1 MAAFRE
7 FKGGEEFVE
16 ELKLDEAH
24 KVVHVFLEEPSP
36 PEPGPPVDEVG
47 LSEAVREALRK
58 RGLHR
63 LYKFQV
69 EALEKIGSGK
79 NTVIVAGT
87 GAGKTEAF
95 LLPILEDVVE
105 NPFRG
110 VRAVLVYPTKA
121 LARDQLSRVNSLV
134 SNVFGARALAF
145 DGDTREREREA
156 IYAMPPPILA
166 TNPDMLHYGLMR
178 SPRFRELVST
188 AKYVVL
194 DDMHVYGGVFGAHV
208 AYVLRRLRRV
218 LREEAV
224 FVGATATIGNPKEFA
239 SALLGGDVDVVEA
252 RAGGRSPT
260 YHVMLKPVARSRL
273 AEVACLAASCVKRGL
288 KTLVFAD
295 SHRMVELIRRVCVGM
310 GVEMY
315 VHRAGLLPEERRRI
329 EEGLKRGGIMAV
341 AATPTLELGIDIG
354 DLDCVIL
361 ANVPPTYS
369 KYVQRTGRCGRR
381 GRKAYV
387 LMILGNDP
395 ISQYY
400 ENYPQDFFGKGFE
413 PLAIELRNEEV
424 AKVQLLAM
432 ALDSPVRVS
441 ELGEFERKVAEEL
454 VERGYLRLVKSR
466 GYLRCTSK
474 GARYLRSRPGLRGV
488 GEVVRIYDLGGRLI
502 GYREMPMALK
512 ELFPGAIYLHGGE
525 VYVSLE
531 LAPPRAVVE
540 KLPPAL
546 SLVTSPLYYSEPE
559 EFRERS
565 ACTVAGMSVEYGDLR
580 VKEAVYGYVVKD
592 FASGAVLREAVL
604 DREYSYVFKSKG
616 LLIRLP
622 LEPSWSLVDRAEA
635 VHAVEHVLIAAAQ
648 TVVGA
653 GLTDMGGVSFPTGHV
668 FVYDSLPGGSGCSK
682 LLFARLEE
690 ALKRAYRI
698 VKSCSCVDG
707 CPKCV
712 YSPYCGNNNRVLSR
726 RKALHLLEKVVS
738 GKLEGLEV
746 PEALQGKPLA

>member
-1 MAAFRE
+1 VAAFKE
-7 FKGGEEFVE
+7 FKGRDELIE
-16 ELKLDEAH
+16 ELKLDDAH
-24 KVVHVFLEEPSP
+24 RVVHVFVEEPSP
-36 PEPGPPVDEVG
+36 PEPGPLLDEVD
-47 LSEAVREALRK
+47 LAEPVKEALRR
-58 RGLHR
+58 RGVSR
-63 LYKFQV
+63 LYRFQA
-69 EALEKIGSGK
+69 EALERIRSGR

-95 LLPILEDVVE
+95 LLPILEEVVE
-105 NPFRG
+105 NPFGG
-110 VRAVLVYPTKA
+110 VRALLVYPTKA
-121 LARDQLSRVNSLV
+121 LARDQLARVNSLV
-134 SNVFGARALAF
+134 STVFGARALAF
-145 DGDTREREREA
+145 DGDTSEREREA

-188 AKYVVL
+188 ARYVVL

-208 AYVLRRLRRV
+208 AYVLRRLRRI
-218 LREEAV
+218 LRGEPV
-224 FVGATATIGNPKEFA
+224 FIGATATIGNPHEFA
-239 SALLGGDVDVVEA
+239 SALFGGPVDVVEA
-252 RAGGRSPT
+252 RAGRRSPT
-260 YHVMLKPVARSRL
+260 YHIMVKPVARSRL
-273 AEVACLAASCVKRGL
+273 AEAAHLAARCVERGL

-295 SHRMVELIRRVCVGM
+295 SHKLVELIHRLCLRM
-310 GVEMY
+310 GVEVY

-329 EEGLKRGGIMAV
+329 EEGLRRGDIMAV
-341 AATPTLELGIDIG
+341 AATPTLELGIDVG

-387 LMILGNDP
+387 MMILGNDP

-400 ENYPQDFFGKGFE
+400 ENYPHDFFGKGFE

-424 AKVQLLAM
+424 VKVQLLAM
-432 ALDSPVRVS
+432 ALDSPVRMS
-441 ELGEFERKVAEEL
+441 ELSDFEKRVAEEL
-454 VERGYLRLVKSR
+454 IKRGYLRLIKSR

-488 GEVVRIYDLGGRLI
+488 GEVVRIYDVRGRLV
-502 GYREMPMALK
+502 GYREMPMAIK

-525 VYVSLE
+525 VYMSLE
-531 LAPPRAVVE
+531 LTPTRAVVR
-540 KLPPAL
+540 KLPPDFNL
-546 SLVTSPLYYSEPE
+546 MTSPLYYSEPE
-559 EFRERS
+559 DFAPEYSR
-565 ACTVAGMSVEYGDLR
+565 AVVGVKVEYGELR

-592 FASGAVLREAVL
+592 FTSGAVLREAML
-604 DREYSYVFKSKG
+604 DREYSYVFRTKG
-616 LLIRLP
+616 LLIHLP
-622 LEPSWSLVDRAEA
+622 TEPSWSLIENAEA

-668 FVYDSLPGGSGCSK
+668 FIYDSFPGGSGCSK
-682 LLFARLEE
+682 LLFNRLEE
-690 ALKRAYRI
+690 AFKRAYRI
-698 VKSCSCVDG
+698 VKACSCADG

-726 RKALHLLEKVVS
+726 RRALYLLERVLR
-738 GKLEGLEV
+738 GELEELEV
-746 PEALQGKPLA
+746 QEAPEGRPLA